1 MLELF
6 ILNENNLP
14 IPNPEILT
22 ISIFRQ
28 LVERD
33 KSKIKDISVKE
44 LAYIFWEANYQ
55 SPFRNYEV
63 EQIRLD
69 AIKKDVGL
77 NESWT
82 PDELVLACVAKYI
95 EKQQTASMEFL
106 EAAEIGLRQLRNYI
120 RDTKL
125 DAKVESG
132 SKKGDLLNDPK
143 KYGDMFTSMPQK
155 VKAYQEMKNLV
166 DAEVMQKATSKGG
179 RELGMFA
186 KG

>member
-6 ILNENNLP
+6 ILNEQQLP
-14 IPNPEILT
+14 VPNPEILT
-22 ISIFRQ
+22 ISVFRQ

-33 KSKIKDISVKE
+33 KSKVKDISVKE
-44 LAYIFWEANYQ
+44 LAYIFWESNYQ
-55 SPFRNYEV
+55 SPFRNYDIDK
-63 EQIRLD
+63 IRLD
-69 AIKKDVGL
+69 SIKKDVNL
-77 NESWT
+77 DEEWN
-82 PDELVLACVAKYI
+82 PDDLVLQGVSKYK
-95 EKQQTASMEFL
+95 ELQQTPSMEFL
-106 EAAEIGLRQLRNYI
+106 EAAEIGLKQLRNYI

>member
-6 ILNENNLP
+6 IINEQQLP
-14 IPNPEILT
+14 VPNPEILT
-22 ISIFRQ
+22 ISVFRQ

-33 KSKIKDISVKE
+33 KSKTKDIVVKE
-44 LAYIFWEANYQ
+44 LAYVFWESNYQ

-63 EQIRLD
+63 EQVRLD
-69 AIKKDVGL
+69 NIKKDVALDEG
-77 NESWT
+77 WI
-82 PDELVLACVAKYI
+82 PDELVISCVDKYK
-95 EKQQTASMEFL
+95 ELQQTASMEFL